1 MARNVL
7 FHFINKLQIR
17 LRINK
22 IFLNDKKLISSKKS
36 IHLNKTKKPN
46 NSKALNIFTCLI
58 IFGLY
63 IISDCKSISNS
74 KDNLQINYCSSFITL
89 KINKKGHQNIF
100 NDGPCLFQ
108 PPLPVQI
115 HINENKMDNI
125 SHSSYFN
132 KTNNIIK
139 LEWINPIESLSC
151 FFSECEN
158 IAEIDF

>member
-7 FHFINKLQIR
+7 FRFMNKLQIR

-22 IFLNDKKLISSKKS
+22 IFLNAIKLISSQKS

-74 KDNLQINYCSSFITL
+74 KDNL
-89 KINKKGHQNIF
+89 
-100 NDGPCLFQ
+100 
-108 PPLPVQI
+108 
-115 HINENKMDNI
+115 
-125 SHSSYFN
+125 
-132 KTNNIIK
+132 
-139 LEWINPIESLSC
+139 
-151 FFSECEN
+151 
-158 IAEIDF
+158 